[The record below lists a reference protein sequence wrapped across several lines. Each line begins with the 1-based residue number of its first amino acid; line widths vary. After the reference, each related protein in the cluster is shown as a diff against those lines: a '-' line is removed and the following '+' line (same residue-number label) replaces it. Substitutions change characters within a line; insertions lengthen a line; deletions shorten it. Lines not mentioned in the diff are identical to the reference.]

1 MNAHARVMAVTVAPR
16 AQPMHFGA
24 HPIAT
29 TAPICNPA
37 HRTEPLKSRGNS
49 AFQKPNSLFCF
60 AAAPLCFEGK
70 RVHTV
75 TASSH
80 YLYTHA
86 PEPLP
91 SVWGQDR
98 L

>member
-37 HRTEPLKSRGNS
+37 HRTEPLEKS
-49 AFQKPNSLFCF
+49 
-60 AAAPLCFEGK
+60 
-70 RVHTV
+70 
-75 TASSH
+75 
-80 YLYTHA
+80 
-86 PEPLP
+86 
-91 SVWGQDR
+91 W
-98 L
+98 

>member
-16 AQPMHFGA
+16 VAPAMHFGA

-29 TAPICNPA
+29 TQLI
-37 HRTEPLKSRGNS
+37 
-49 AFQKPNSLFCF
+49 FLFS
-60 AAAPLCFEGK
+60 AAPLCFEGK